1 MYVLFP
7 TLPGVSFAALRA
19 SRRLLNLPRRSNPR
33 SGLKS
38 QNLPR
43 AKLARFSGFSS
54 AAGAPGP
61 RRGAGGLVVL
71 RPSLKRGVPGSV
83 PPWRA
88 PCFSW
93 PCRGFGLPGVFF
105 RGAAMVFYFQ
115 PLELVAE
122 PLGCCQSR
130 FSLGSSFQLGLRLL
144 PSRDAQ
150 LRPTTRSRNT
160 SSGGARSSSISKSLG
175 LSALCA
181 VETAPFAAR
190 QLVLL
195 KKRACRRFNFPPL
208 LFLSNFIAKLCFRG
222 IFLCQSQSRA
232 RLLLLASFCWSPHAV
247 ALALLGFRRAPQI
260 RFSFLRR
267 AGDLLRLAL
276 GSGIWVG
283 GIEIEALDDLCF
295 EKSTSRS
302 L

>member
-1 MYVLFP
+1 
-7 TLPGVSFAALRA
+7 
-19 SRRLLNLPRRSNPR
+19 
-33 SGLKS
+33 
-38 QNLPR
+38 
-43 AKLARFSGFSS
+43 
-54 AAGAPGP
+54 
-61 RRGAGGLVVL
+61 
-71 RPSLKRGVPGSV
+71 
-83 PPWRA
+83 
-88 PCFSW
+88 
-93 PCRGFGLPGVFF
+93 
-105 RGAAMVFYFQ
+105 MVFYFQ

-130 FSLGSSFQLGLRLL
+130 FSLGSSCQLGLRLIKL
-144 PSRDAQ
+144 MAAKVNSCSFLQ
-150 LRPTTRSRNT
+150 VETRS
-160 SSGGARSSSISKSLG
+160 SGRRQGQETHRPAARGLLRFPNRSVFLRFAQSRRRPLRRGARSVEKASLSSVQ
-175 LSALCA
+175 LSA
-181 VETAPFAAR
+181 FA
-190 QLVLL
+190 
-195 KKRACRRFNFPPL
+195 FPNF
-208 LFLSNFIAKLCFRG
+208 SAKLCFRG